1 MIYSCL
7 VGSNFLSGVLSK
19 GNANTLLTNGFYLYS
34 LTCDKLIKQVRN
46 DSFEVLADLTVAYIL
61 AKVEAGKDQ
70 DVLSEVKKRLGVT
83 GATPTYGVYD
93 LHVEVSFDTMD
104 DLDKFI
110 FDEIRRIPGI
120 KETVTLIAFKRDKN
134 V

>member
-1 MIYSCL
+1 
-7 VGSNFLSGVLSK
+7 
-19 GNANTLLTNGFYLYS
+19 
-34 LTCDKLIKQVRN
+34 LIKQVRN